1 MCQADGDEPSA
12 AFTVNVIGVFAGGGE
27 ISLVTEVPVVIRNS
41 MELVRAF
48 LEQPSY
54 YRSAVI
60 AVLVL
65 LVVVQVYYDWCLA
78 VSGKISDF

>member
-1 MCQADGDEPSA
+1 VCQADGDDPSA

-27 ISLVTEVPVVIRNS
+27 ISQGTEVVIRNS

-54 YRSAVI
+54 Y
-60 AVLVL
+60 
-65 LVVVQVYYDWCLA
+65 
-78 VSGKISDF
+78 